1 MDQTYTAPT
10 VHTRAQPAT
19 LLCVDDEANIL
30 SALKRLFRP
39 HGYRVLTAPGGEE
52 GLKLL
57 GETTVDLVI
66 SDMRMPE
73 MDGAHF
79 LEQVRQRWPDTMR
92 ILLTGYSDVT
102 SAIAAVNR
110 SHVYRYI
117 SKPWLDDDVLLV
129 VQQALD
135 LKDLTREKARL
146 VELTR
151 KQNLELEKLNA
162 GLEDVVA
169 QRTAALHQALESLEQ
184 AHDKLKKSFITSIT
198 VFSNL
203 IELRQGEV
211 AVHSRRVADLARRIA
226 QRLKIGNPELQDIAV
241 AALLRDIGKVALPD
255 RLVSKPIESLS
266 SEERREFTKHP
277 VKGQAALMALEQ
289 LAGAAR
295 LIRSQHERFDGMGY
309 PDRLFGSEI
318 PTGARILA
326 VASDYDGLQRG
337 LVTNRC
343 LSATQAQAFIVDGR
357 GKRYDPCVVDAFVD
371 AAGVTAAQ
379 PAPVAEEQITPARL
393 KSGMVLTR
401 DLVTRDGILLL
412 SRDHVLDPALIEK
425 IRSYEENDANPV
437 NIHVRSMNDG

>member
-1 MDQTYTAPT
+1 MDQTDTALT
-10 VHTRAQPAT
+10 MHTRAQPAT

-30 SALKRLFRP
+30 SALKRMFRP
-39 HGYRVLTAPGGEE
+39 HGYRVLTTPSGEQ

-57 GETTVDLVI
+57 GETGVDLVI

-79 LEQVRQRWPDTMR
+79 LEQVRQRWPDAMR
-92 ILLTGYSDVT
+92 MLLTGYSDIT

-117 SKPWLDDDVLLV
+117 SKPWFDDDLLMV

-151 KQNLELEKLNA
+151 KQNIELAKLNA
-162 GLEDVVA
+162 GLEDVVE
-169 QRTAALHQALESLEQ
+169 QRTVALHRALDSLEQ
-184 AHDKLKKSFITSIT
+184 AHNKLKKSFFTSIT

-203 IELRQGEV
+203 IELRQGA

-226 QRLKIGNPELQDIAV
+226 QRLKVVNPELQDIAV
-241 AALLRDIGKVALPD
+241 AALLRDIGKLALPD
-255 RLVSKPIESLS
+255 RLVSRPIEVLS

-277 VKGQAALMALEQ
+277 LKGQAALMALEQ

-295 LIRSQHERFDGMGY
+295 LIRSQHERYDGMGY
-309 PDRLFGSEI
+309 PDRLSGSEI
-318 PTGARILA
+318 PLGARILA
-326 VASDYDGLQRG
+326 VAGDYDGLQRG

-343 LSATQAQAFIVDGR
+343 LSTTQAQAFIVDGR
-357 GKRYDPCVVDAFVD
+357 GKRYDPQVVDAFVD
-371 AAGVTAAQ
+371 AVGVTAVQ
-379 PAPVAEEQITPARL
+379 PAPVAEEQMTPAQL
-393 KSGMVLTR
+393 QSGMVLTR
-401 DLVTRDGILLL
+401 DLLTRDGILLL
-412 SRDHVLDPALIEK
+412 SRDYVLDPALIEN
-425 IRSYEENDANPV
+425 IRDYEENDAHPV
-437 NIHVRSMNDG
+437 NIHVRSMNGG